1 MRRAPLVFLCAFVL
15 VPAAGSRS
23 ERTVL
28 LGVLGNKARFASLTG
43 QYSAI
48 GHVIVGWSQGYSWGA
63 PMLTQL
69 QQHAPIPMI
78 GLDTARGWPNRR
90 EAITPRG
97 IAFGRGDDYLFAIN
111 RAIAAWGRPVYLR
124 PFGEMNGHWNYYC
137 AFTRGGRSKGASHS
151 TRMFRRAFARVYL
164 LAHGGTATQINGRL
178 ARLGLPP
185 IRRDLELNAAPT
197 LKVVWNPQ
205 GYGSPNIPA
214 NSAAAYYP
222 GDRFVDVVANDLY
235 DMGFKAQWAANERL
249 YRRFRSKP
257 FAIAEWG
264 LWGIDDSAFVRR
276 MAGFAET
283 HGRVEFISYFESRR
297 GSIFDLGTKPRSRAA
312 YRRYIRPL
320 GR

>member
-1 MRRAPLVFLCAFVL
+1 MVLLVFCALLL
-15 VPAAGSRS
+15 VPTAAGPAAR
-23 ERTVL
+23 RPVL

-63 PMLTQL
+63 PMLSQL
-69 QQHAPIPMI
+69 QGNAPIPMI
-78 GLDTARGWPNRR
+78 GLDTGRGWPNRR

-111 RAIAAWGRPVYLR
+111 PAIAAWGRPVYLR
-124 PFGEMNGHWNYYC
+124 PFGEMNGHWNFYC
-137 AFTRGGRSKGASHS
+137 AFTQGGRSKGASHS

-164 LAHGGTATQINGRL
+164 LAHGGTAVQINVRL
-178 ARLGLPP
+178 RRLGLLT
-185 IRRDLELNAAPT
+185 IRRDLAVNPLPT

-235 DMGFKAQWAANERL
+235 DIAGKAEWPANERL

-257 FAIAEWG
+257 YAIAEWG
-264 LWGIDDSAFVRR
+264 LWGLDDRLFVRR
-276 MAGFAET
+276 MAGFVKT
-283 HGRVEFISYFESRR
+283 HPRVEFVSYFESRR
-297 GSIFDLGTKPRSRAA
+297 GSTFDLGTKPRSRAT
-312 YRRYIRPL
+312 YRGLISPL